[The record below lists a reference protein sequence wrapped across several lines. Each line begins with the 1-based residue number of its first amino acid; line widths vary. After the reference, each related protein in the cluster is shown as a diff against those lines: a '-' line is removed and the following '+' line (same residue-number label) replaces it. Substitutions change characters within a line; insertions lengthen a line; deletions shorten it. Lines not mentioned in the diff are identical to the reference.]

1 MKLSGNGKYTP
12 FSILM
17 AEDDPDDRLFIEQAF
32 RELQIAGELYF
43 VENGEELMDFLG
55 RRGVYSDPD
64 RSPRPALILLDLNMP
79 KKDGRQCLKEI
90 KSDAGL
96 QEIPVVVWTT
106 SNLEEDISRCKEA
119 GADSYITKPAS
130 YPGLLD
136 AVREI
141 GRKWFPGSPRDI
153 SEGATC
159 TLEMQDSPL
168 QKCGGMRRAWDV
180 SVRSK

>member
-1 MKLSGNGKYTP
+1 
-12 FSILM
+12 M

-32 RELQIAGELYF
+32 RELQIAGQLHF
-43 VENGEELMDFLG
+43 VENGEELMDFLR
-55 RRGVYSDPD
+55 RRGNYSDPD

-90 KSDAGL
+90 KSDARL

-106 SNLEEDISRCKEA
+106 SNLEEDIARCTEA

-141 GRKWFPGSPRDI
+141 GRKWFPGSAR
-153 SEGATC
+153 EGSGVATC
-159 TLEMQDSPL
+159 DREMQTPPL
-168 QKCGGMRRAWDV
+168 QKCGGMRRGWDLTI
-180 SVRSK
+180 RSK